1 MSYVINQEFCSACH
15 QCRVECPM
23 HAIRM
28 KNAKYWIDPEKC
40 ISCGKCV
47 KVCHN
52 GCISNPEKP
61 EPKMPPHEKIVKTA
75 DVVVIGAGAAGMVA
89 AAKAQ
94 DQGKKVIVLEKMHE
108 VGGSAWYAAGFRC
121 HWSKWH
127 EAAGA
132 KDKRKKE
139 YEKFIKMVDGNV
151 NPKLLW
157 RMFEANAEFID
168 WMIDE
173 HDLASSYKLAKTPM
187 GLGLEG
193 TFEWDR
199 AGTRIDK
206 MIGPGEGGWYMTT
219 HLRDDFL
226 KNGGEILYKTPAK
239 HLITD
244 ENGAICGVLAQ
255 DEGGEVEISCKAA
268 IVATGCFSRNKELM
282 NRFQPMFYDNE
293 GKDPIHIFA
302 GAGSNGDGI
311 LMCEELGA
319 DIDYVNRR
327 VNMFGPM
334 RHPYPAVS
342 LNIALG
348 NSGFSM
354 GTQGNYYE
362 GSLGMQEVSPLVND
376 PKWHIWKIVDHAIAA
391 EAIADAQ
398 AQPEQSP
405 GMNLK
410 DFMNNWE
417 EILLEEAIPE
427 DSGIDNAVVI
437 ADTLEELANKLG
449 VDREILLKNV
459 ETYNESTKHAP
470 PAMGGMPPMMSDED
484 DDEDKPDSEMMAKMF
499 GAPKPKK
506 PIGQGPFYA
515 LKLKMFHENAVGG
528 MTTDENAAVLK
539 EGKPIP
545 GLFAAGDTTRG
556 IMIPGDVGVGY
567 IEQVFTALTQALNE
581 GYIAGVAAAGYLS
594 E

>member
-1 MSYVINQEFCSACH
+1 MPYVINQEFCSACH
-15 QCRVECPM
+15 QCRVECPV

-52 GCISNPEKP
+52 GCISNPDRP
-61 EPKMPPHEKIVKTA
+61 APKMPPHDPIEKTA
-75 DVVVIGAGAAGMVA
+75 DLVVVGAGAAGMVA
-89 AAKAQ
+89 AAKAA
-94 DQGKKVIVLEKMHE
+94 DAGKKVIVLEKMHE

-139 YEKFIKMVDGNV
+139 YERFIKMVDGNV

-173 HDLASSYKLAKTPM
+173 HDLASAYKLAKTPM

-193 TFEWDR
+193 TFEWER

-226 KNGGEILYKTPAK
+226 KKGGEILYKTPAK
-239 HLITD
+239 HLLTD
-244 ENGAICGVLAQ
+244 ENGAICGVIAQ
-255 DEGGEVEISCKAA
+255 DEGGEIWITCTAVI
-268 IVATGCFSRNKELM
+268 IATGCFSRNKELM
-282 NRFQPMFYDNE
+282 NRFQPMFYQNE
-293 GKDPIHIFA
+293 GKEPIHIFA

-334 RHPYPAVS
+334 RHPYPCVS

-348 NSGFSM
+348 NSGFCI
-354 GTQGNYYE
+354 GT
-362 GSLGMQEVSPLVND
+362 
-376 PKWHIWKIVDHAIAA
+376 
-391 EAIADAQ
+391 
-398 AQPEQSP
+398 
-405 GMNLK
+405 
-410 DFMNNWE
+410 
-417 EILLEEAIPE
+417 
-427 DSGIDNAVVI
+427 
-437 ADTLEELANKLG
+437 
-449 VDREILLKNV
+449 
-459 ETYNESTKHAP
+459 
-470 PAMGGMPPMMSDED
+470 
-484 DDEDKPDSEMMAKMF
+484 
-499 GAPKPKK
+499 
-506 PIGQGPFYA
+506 
-515 LKLKMFHENAVGG
+515 
-528 MTTDENAAVLK
+528 
-539 EGKPIP
+539 
-545 GLFAAGDTTRG
+545 
-556 IMIPGDVGVGY
+556 
-567 IEQVFTALTQALNE
+567 
-581 GYIAGVAAAGYLS
+581 
-594 E
+594 

>member
-1 MSYVINQEFCSACH
+1 MPYVINQEFCSACH
-15 QCRVECPM
+15 QCRVECPV

-61 EPKMPPHEKIVKTA
+61 APKMAPHAPIEKTA
-75 DVVVIGAGAAGMVA
+75 DLVVVGAGAAGMVA
-89 AAKAQ
+89 AAKAA
-94 DQGKKVIVLEKMHE
+94 DAGKKVIVLEKMHE

-139 YEKFIKMVDGNV
+139 YERFLKMVDGNV

-168 WMIDE
+168 WLIDE
-173 HDLASSYKLAKTPM
+173 HDLASAYKLAKTPM

-193 TFEWDR
+193 TFEWER

-226 KNGGEILYKTPAK
+226 KKGGEILYKTPAK
-239 HLITD
+239 HILTD
-244 ENGAICGVLAQ
+244 ETGAVSGVIAQ
-255 DEGGEVEISCKAA
+255 DEGGEIRIACPAVI
-268 IVATGCFSRNKELM
+268 IATGCFSRNMELM
-282 NRFQPMFYDNE
+282 NRFQPMFYQNE

-334 RHPYPAVS
+334 RHPYPCVS

-348 NSGFSM
+348 NSGFCI
-354 GTQGNYYE
+354 GTQGDIFE
-362 GSLGMQEVSPLVND
+362 GSLGMQEVSPLTKD
-376 PKWHIWKIVDHAIAA
+376 PKWYIWKIVDHNIAEGAIANA
-391 EAIADAQ
+391 ME
-398 AQPEQSP
+398 QPEQSP

-410 DFMNNWE
+410 AFMVNWE
-417 EILLEEAIPE
+417 DVLREEAIPE
-427 DSGIDNAVVI
+427 DSGIDDAVVI
-437 ADTLEELANKLG
+437 ADTLEELAKKLS
-449 VDREILLKNV
+449 VDEKTFLQHV
-459 ETYNESTKHAP
+459 AEYNESTRHPAP
-470 PAMGGMPPMMSDED
+470 AGGMPPMMMDDE
-484 DDEDKPDSEMMAKMF
+484 DDEDKPDPEMMAKLF
-499 GAPKPKK
+499 GAPKPLL
-506 PIGQGPFYA
+506 PIGEGPFYA

-528 MTTDENAAVLK
+528 MTIDENASVLK
-539 EGKPIP
+539 NGTPIP
-545 GLFAAGDTTRG
+545 GLYAAGDTTRG

-567 IEQVFTALTQALNE
+567 IEGVFTALTQAFNE
-581 GYIAGVAAAGYLS
+581 GYIAGVAATEYLG
-594 E
+594 

>member
-1 MSYVINQEFCSACH
+1 MPYVINQEFCSACH
-15 QCRVECPM
+15 QCRVECPV

-61 EPKMPPHEKIVKTA
+61 APKMAPHAPIEKTA
-75 DVVVIGAGAAGMVA
+75 DLVVVGAGAAGMVA
-89 AAKAQ
+89 AAKAA
-94 DQGKKVIVLEKMHE
+94 DAGKKVIVLEKMHE

-139 YEKFIKMVDGNV
+139 YERFLKMVDGNV

-168 WMIDE
+168 WLIDE
-173 HDLASSYKLAKTPM
+173 HDLASAYKLAKTPM

-193 TFEWDR
+193 TFEWER

-226 KNGGEILYKTPAK
+226 KKGGEILYKTPAK
-239 HLITD
+239 HILTD
-244 ENGAICGVLAQ
+244 ETGAVSGVIAQ
-255 DEGGEVEISCKAA
+255 DEGGEIRIACPAVI
-268 IVATGCFSRNKELM
+268 IATGCFSRNKELM
-282 NRFQPMFYDNE
+282 NRFQPMFYQNE
-293 GKDPIHIFA
+293 GKDPIHILA

-334 RHPYPAVS
+334 RHPYPCVS

-348 NSGFSM
+348 NSGFCI
-354 GTQGNYYE
+354 GTQGDIFE
-362 GSLGMQEVSPLVND
+362 ASLGMQEVSPLTKD
-376 PKWHIWKIVDHAIAA
+376 PKWYIWKIVDHNIAEGAIANA
-391 EAIADAQ
+391 ME
-398 AQPEQSP
+398 QPEQSP

-410 DFMNNWE
+410 AFMVNWE
-417 EILLEEAIPE
+417 DVLREEAIPE
-427 DSGIDNAVVI
+427 DSGIDDAVVI
-437 ADTLEELANKLG
+437 ADTLEELAKKLS
-449 VDREILLKNV
+449 VDEKTFLQHV
-459 ETYNESTKHAP
+459 AEYNESTRHPAP
-470 PAMGGMPPMMSDED
+470 AGGMPPMMMDDE
-484 DDEDKPDSEMMAKMF
+484 DDEDKPDPEMMAKLF
-499 GAPKPKK
+499 GAPKPLL
-506 PIGQGPFYA
+506 PIGEGPFYA

-528 MTTDENAAVLK
+528 MTIDENASVLK
-539 EGKPIP
+539 NGTPIP
-545 GLFAAGDTTRG
+545 GLYAAGDTTRG

-567 IEQVFTALTQALNE
+567 IEGVFTALTQAFNE
-581 GYIAGVAAAGYLS
+581 GYIAGVAATEYLG
-594 E
+594 

>member
-23 HAIRM
+23 HAIRL
-28 KNAKYWIDPEKC
+28 KNAKYWIDPDKC

-61 EPKMPPHEKIVKTA
+61 APKAPAHEKIMKQA

-89 AAKAQ
+89 AAKAV
-94 DQGKKVIVLEKMHE
+94 DQGRKVIVLEKMHE

-139 YEKFIKMVDGNV
+139 YERFIKMVDGNV
-151 NPKLLW
+151 DPELLW

-173 HDLASSYKLAKTPM
+173 HDLASAYKLTKTPM

-193 TFEWDR
+193 TFEWER

-219 HLRDDFL
+219 HLRDDL
-226 KNGGEILYKTPAK
+226 TARGGEILYKTPAK
-239 HLITD
+239 KLLTD
-244 ENGAICGVLAQ
+244 ESGAICGVLAE
-255 DEGGEVEISCKAA
+255 DEGGEIEIACKAVV
-268 IVATGCFSRNKELM
+268 VASGCFSRNRDLM
-282 NRFQPMFYDNE
+282 KKFAPSFYENE
-293 GKDPIHIFA
+293 GKDPIHIFS

-311 LMCEELGA
+311 LMCDELGA

-334 RHPYPAVS
+334 RHPYPCVS

-348 NSGFSM
+348 NSGFSI
-354 GTQGNYYE
+354 GTQGE
-362 GSLGMQEVSPLVND
+362 VFPGALGMQEVSPLTKD
-376 PKWHIWKIVDHAIAA
+376 PKWHIWKIVDDNIAA
-391 EAIADAQ
+391 QAIADAQ

-410 DFMNNWE
+410 AFMNNWRE
-417 EILLEEAIPE
+417 VLNEEAIPE
-427 DSGIDNAVVI
+427 DSGIDNAVEI
-437 ADTLEELANKLG
+437 ADTLEELAAKLG
-449 VDREILLKNV
+449 VDEAEFLKHV
-459 ETYNESTKHAP
+459 AEYNESTKNP
-470 PAMGGMPPMMSDED
+470 PAGGGMPPMMMD
-484 DDEDKPDSEMMAKMF
+484 DDDDDDKPDPEMMAKMF
-499 GAPKPKK
+499 GAPKPMLPVEK
-506 PIGQGPFYA
+506 GPFYA

-528 MTTDENAAVLK
+528 MTIDKNASVLK
-539 EGKPIP
+539 NGTPIP
-545 GLFAAGDTTRG
+545 GLYAAGDTTRG
-556 IMIPGDVGVGY
+556 IMIPGDIGVGY
-567 IEQVFTALTQALNE
+567 IEGVFTALTQALNE
-581 GYIAGVAAAGYLS
+581 GYIAGVEAAAYAG
-594 E
+594 

>member
-1 MSYVINQEFCSACH
+1 MPYVINQEFCSACH

-52 GCISNPEKP
+52 GCISNPDKP
-61 EPKMPPHEKIVKTA
+61 APKMPPHAPIEKTA
-75 DVVVIGAGAAGMVA
+75 DLVVVGAGAAGMVA
-89 AAKAQ
+89 AAKAA
-94 DQGKKVIVLEKMHE
+94 DAGKRVIVLEKMHE

-139 YEKFIKMVDGNV
+139 YERFIKMVDGNV
-151 NPKLLW
+151 DPKLLW

-173 HDLASSYKLAKTPM
+173 HALASAYKLAKTPM

-193 TFEWDR
+193 TFEWER

-226 KNGGEILYKTPAK
+226 KKGGEILYKTRAK
-239 HLITD
+239 HILTD
-244 ENGAICGVLAQ
+244 ENGAVSGIVAE
-255 DEGGEVEISCKAA
+255 DEGGEVRISSPAV
-268 IVATGCFSRNKELM
+268 IIATGCFSRNKELM
-282 NRFQPMFYDNE
+282 NRFQPMFYQNE

-334 RHPYPAVS
+334 RHPYPCVS

-348 NSGFSM
+348 NSGFTI
-354 GTQGNYYE
+354 GTQGDVFE
-362 GSLGMQEVSPLVND
+362 GSLGMQEVSPLTKD
-376 PKWHIWKIVDHAIAA
+376 PKWHIWKIVDHNIAANAIANA
-391 EAIADAQ
+391 ME
-398 AQPEQSP
+398 QPEQSP

-410 DFMNNWE
+410 AFMVNWE
-417 EILLEEAIPE
+417 DVLKEEAIPE
-427 DSGIDNAVVI
+427 DSGIDDAVVI
-437 ADTLEELANKLG
+437 ADTLEELAQKLG
-449 VDREILLKNV
+449 VDEATFLQHMA
-459 ETYNESTKHAP
+459 EYNESTKHPAP
-470 PAMGGMPPMMSDED
+470 AGGMPPLMMD
-484 DDEDKPDSEMMAKMF
+484 DDDEEDKPDPEMIAKMF
-499 GAPKPKK
+499 GTPKPKL
-506 PIGQGPFYA
+506 PIGEGPFYA

-528 MTTDENAAVLK
+528 MTIDENASVLK
-539 EGKPIP
+539 NGQPIP
-545 GLFAAGDTTRG
+545 GLYAAGDTTRG
-556 IMIPGDVGVGY
+556 IMVPGDVGVGY
-567 IEQVFTALTQALNE
+567 IEGVFTALTQALNE
-581 GYIAGVAAAGYLS
+581 GYIAGVAATEYLG
-594 E
+594 